1 MFFDTANI
9 VSFMQPNGVFSRQK
23 KWCIT
28 TIDFLL
34 LDNQPYSA
42 EVIYT
47 VRQPVAGGADEHK
60 GLGRRF
66 EHTVNSAL
74 QKIGNAPDAASF
86 AYDTVRYK
94 VVDKFPFI
102 ITL

>member
-1 MFFDTANI
+1 MRLIITPTALNDL
-9 VSFMQPNGVFSRQK
+9 QK
-23 KWCIT
+23 AIGYY
-28 TIDFLL
+28 
-34 LDNQPYSA
+34 NEQ
-42 EVIYT
+42 
-47 VRQPVAGGADEHK
+47 QK

-74 QKIGNAPDAASF
+74 QKIENAPESASF

-102 ITL
+102 ITYEEQNNHIYVLRVFNTHQDPSLDK